1 MHGSADTAAGK
12 GCGVELRSLA
22 GFPVIEPQAG
32 RELVAGHDISP
43 HFSGPTNPK
52 TAPWGSTAFSEY
64 SPPGISLRAYGFPSR
79 AQRPVSGHGSS
90 SPHADSPVGLR
101 IVTAFSRSAQPL

>member
-1 MHGSADTAAGK
+1 MHGSADTAVGK

-32 RELVAGHDISP
+32 RELVAGHDLSP
-43 HFSGPTNPK
+43 PLRGPTNPK
-52 TAPWGSTAFSEY
+52 TAPWGVNGGQRILAARDFVAKCGL
-64 SPPGISLRAYGFPSR
+64 PGR

-90 SPHADSPVGLR
+90 SPTLTRQWALG
-101 IVTAFSRSAQPL
+101 